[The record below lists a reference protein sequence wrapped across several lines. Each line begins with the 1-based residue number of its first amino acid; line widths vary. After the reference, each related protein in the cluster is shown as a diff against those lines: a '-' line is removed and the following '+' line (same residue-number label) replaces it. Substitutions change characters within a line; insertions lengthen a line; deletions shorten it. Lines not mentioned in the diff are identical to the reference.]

1 MENKKL
7 LEEIRSY
14 WNNRADGYSRV
25 NQEELHSEQKEKWKE
40 VLLEQL
46 PKKEKDQVQILD
58 IGTGPGFFAI
68 LLAEEGYQVT
78 AVDYTEQMLQEAKS
92 NAADLADQISFKRMD
107 AQNLEF
113 PKDRDEKC
121 NLESGTSEAC
131 IQGVAAGAETRRED
145 PEF

>member
-58 IGTGPGFFAI
+58 WNGTWIFCDPFSGRGI
-68 LLAEEGYQVT
+68 SGNGGRLYG
-78 AVDYTEQMLQEAKS
+78 
-92 NAADLADQISFKRMD
+92 AD
-107 AQNLEF
+107 
-113 PKDRDEKC
+113 
-121 NLESGTSEAC
+121 
-131 IQGVAAGAETRRED
+131 AAGSEIQCGGSGGSD
-145 PEF
+145 

>member
-1 MENKKL
+1 MAYYRMYRHHLFDTYKGVFLMENKKL

-78 AVDYTEQMLQEAKS
+78 AVDYKRNPMRRIWRIRLVLREWMLR
-92 NAADLADQISFKRMD
+92 I
-107 AQNLEF
+107 
-113 PKDRDEKC
+113 
-121 NLESGTSEAC
+121 
-131 IQGVAAGAETRRED
+131 
-145 PEF
+145 